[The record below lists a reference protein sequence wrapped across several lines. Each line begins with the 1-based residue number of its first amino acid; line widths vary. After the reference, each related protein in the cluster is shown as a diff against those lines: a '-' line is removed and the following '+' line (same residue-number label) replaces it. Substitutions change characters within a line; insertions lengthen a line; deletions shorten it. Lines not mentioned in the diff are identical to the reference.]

1 MTDEPAARAHA
12 LLEQL
17 FAILHECHAL
27 VPQLERGPE
36 GEAPSA
42 EALLR
47 LDRGDRGKTRPYRG
61 GCPHGASPGR
71 ARRSGL
77 WERSGYKNG
86 REGLTRGRRDAAG
99 AWRPLYIAVNSRMS

>member
-42 EALLR
+42 EAERFLYYALTGAIEERLVRTAEDALTVLR
-47 LDRGDRGKTRPYRG
+47 QGE
-61 GCPHGASPGR
+61 R
-71 ARRSGL
+71 AARAD
-77 WERSGYKNG
+77 G
-86 REGLTRGRRDAAG
+86 REVATRTG
-99 AWRPLYIAVNSRMS
+99 AKV